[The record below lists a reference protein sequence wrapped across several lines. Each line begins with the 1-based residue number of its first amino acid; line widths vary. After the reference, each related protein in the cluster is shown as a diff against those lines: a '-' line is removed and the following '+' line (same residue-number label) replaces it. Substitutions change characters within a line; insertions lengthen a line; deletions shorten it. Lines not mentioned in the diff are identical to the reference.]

1 MRKLYLFSFGK
12 EGATRRLLSD
22 ALSLL
27 EKGENRDY
35 SEILYLAPTPRKARE
50 AIKIFISLLPDT
62 SFAFI
67 PPRFLTIKTL
77 AQEIYSSFAEKVFL
91 PDSLKP
97 VFLKSLIK
105 GNFSLSYYYHI
116 GELIKDL
123 KSANLM
129 GEWEK
134 TKGLIQNNLAPFSP
148 KRLRM
153 EEVFAIIERY
163 EKGLKEKSFADSE
176 DILKE
181 LTIYLKERKRRK
193 GVLVLDGFMD
203 LTKLEEEFLS
213 ALINNFEHIF
223 ALAYFDTR
231 FPESYSLPKE
241 FVDFISSLGGFEAIE
256 ETEDDS
262 FLERE
267 KMDFFEFPSREEEVE
282 GIAQKIKKLFSEGKL
297 SLSQTI
303 VTFPDLSSYAP
314 IVQRVF
320 KKYKIPFTLYPQR
333 SLLAS
338 PVVLPVINL
347 LRAVVD
353 DYPFLPTITCLTSPF
368 FSRLNA
374 RTRDFVSYYARQ
386 AKIIKGEFSW
396 RNLVRDLI
404 KEYKEKKGK
413 KSSFPGIF
421 QVERDINLFLSV
433 SATLKR
439 GKGKITDFL
448 FLLSSVLKELGWPGE
463 LSASLRRDFAKGE
476 KEELELWEDKKE
488 LVSIFQRLN
497 FLWETECDLPEFLEI
512 LETILKYHPIIP
524 EPEEKGV
531 RVLGLLETKGLTA
544 KHIFFGGLCEGSLP
558 SPLRRDPFLPDW
570 LREKLNLLHLERH
583 QKWQRLHFFRV
594 LRSAQEIYLSYPR
607 QEGDRLFLPSPFLEG
622 EPVWAK
628 KEKIIFTE
636 EERQRLLGE
645 ERDFSSEGVDF
656 STDREAKRVLK
667 RRFYPYVHVTE
678 IERMRRCPYNFYLEN
693 ILGLV
698 IEEETK
704 FEIEPQEWG
713 ELAHQVLEKLY
724 SGKEFIPLE
733 EIPKRVEKILSSLLA
748 QSAIPLFWQD
758 VAKKI
763 FEKILP
769 NFLEMEKELRE
780 KGYYPERIEER
791 VKGDFLFGINLY
803 GKIDRI
809 DKNQDNRYLILDYKT
824 GGTDIYPGDIEKGK
838 HLQLPLYSLLL
849 RRKGLAVSGFA
860 LYSFKEKKVKW
871 LAKDEADCQEKEK
884 LAKKFAQEVLQE
896 ALQGIFPAAPADE
909 GVCRFCPYS
918 FLCAQE

>member
-1 MRKLYLFSFGK
+1 MRNLYLFPFGK
-12 EGATRRLLSD
+12 EGATKRLLSD
-22 ALSLL
+22 ALSLS
-27 EKGENRDY
+27 EKGKNRDY

-50 AIKIFISLLPDT
+50 AIKIFISLFPN
-62 SFAFI
+62 SPFAFI

-129 GEWEK
+129 REWEK
-134 TKGLIQNNLAPFSP
+134 TKGLIKNRLAPFSP

-153 EEVFAIIERY
+153 EEIFALIERY
-163 EKGLKEKSFADSE
+163 EEGLKENSLADSE

-181 LTIYLKERKRRK
+181 ATIYLQKRKKRK
-193 GVLVLDGFMD
+193 GVLVIDGFMD
-203 LTKLEEEFLS
+203 LTKLEEDFLS
-213 ALINNFEHIF
+213 ALINNFEHIL

-231 FPESYSLPKE
+231 FPEIYSLPKE
-241 FVDFISSLGGFEAIE
+241 FADFISSLGGFEVIE
-256 ETEDDS
+256 ERGDDS

-267 KMDFFEFPSREEEVE
+267 KMAFLEFPSREEEVE
-282 GIAQKIKKLFSEGKL
+282 GIAQKIKKLFLDGKL

-303 VTFPDLSSYAP
+303 VTFPDLNSYAP
-314 IVQRVF
+314 IVERVF

-338 PVVLPVINL
+338 PVVIPVINL

-353 DYPFLPTITCLTSPF
+353 QYPFLPTIICLTSPF
-368 FSRLNA
+368 FSRFHIK
-374 RTRDFVSYYARQ
+374 TRNFVSYYARR

-404 KEYKEKKGK
+404 KESREEKGK
-413 KSSFPGIF
+413 KSSLPGIF

-433 SATLKR
+433 SGTLKR
-439 GKGKITDFL
+439 ERGKITDFIS
-448 FLLSSVLKELGWPGE
+448 LLSSVLKELGWPGE
-463 LSASLRRDFAKGE
+463 L
-476 KEELELWEDKKE
+476 KEEDLELWEDKKE
-488 LVSIFQRLN
+488 LVSIFQGLESFR
-497 FLWETECDLPEFLEI
+497 ETECSLAEFLEI

-524 EPEEKGV
+524 EREEKGV
-531 RVLGLLETKGLTA
+531 RVLGLLETRGLTA

-558 SPLRRDPFLPDW
+558 SPLRHDPFLPDW

-583 QKWQRLHFFRV
+583 QKWQRLHFFRI

-607 QEGDRLFLPSPFLEG
+607 QEGERLFLPSPFLEG
-622 EPVWAK
+622 EAILAK
-628 KEKIIFTE
+628 RERIIFTE
-636 EERQRLLGE
+636 EEKERLLGLGE
-645 ERDFSSEGVDF
+645 EKDFSSEGVDF

-667 RRFYPYVHVTE
+667 RRFYPYVQVTE
-678 IERMRRCPYNFYLEN
+678 IEKLRRCPYNFYLEN

-698 IEEETK
+698 TEEETK
-704 FEIEPQEWG
+704 FEIEPREWG
-713 ELAHQVLEKLY
+713 ELAHRVLERLY
-724 SGKEFIPLE
+724 AERKEFIPLE

-748 QSAIPLFWQD
+748 QSGFPPFWQD

-791 VKGDFLFGINLY
+791 VKGDLLRINLY

-809 DKNQDNRYLILDYKT
+809 DKNQDNKYLILDYKT

-871 LAKDEADCQEKEK
+871 LAKDEVDCQEKEE
-884 LAKKFAQEVLQE
+884 LAQKFAQEVLQE
-896 ALQGIFPAAPADE
+896 ALQGIFPAAPVDE
-909 GVCRFCPYS
+909 GVCRFCLYS